1 LLYLVKIKIKI
12 KMSKFWEQQEWLDK
26 VKNMNV
32 DFYNHI
38 KNGKNIEMDWTT
50 FSLIIDGVKH
60 ELILTDDKGSKSEI
74 TIIDEN
80 GAKNTF
86 IR

>member
-1 LLYLVKIKIKI
+1 MKKY
-12 KMSKFWEQQEWLDK
+12 FWEQQEWLDK
-26 VKNMNV
+26 VKNTNV

-60 ELILTDDKGSKSEI
+60 ELILTDDKESKSEI

-80 GAKNTF
+80 GDENTF

>member
-1 LLYLVKIKIKI
+1 
-12 KMSKFWEQQEWLDK
+12 
-26 VKNMNV
+26 
-32 DFYNHI
+32 
-38 KNGKNIEMDWTT
+38 MDWNS

-60 ELILTDDKGSKSEI
+60 ELTIADDKGNKTEI

-80 GAKNTF
+80 GKNTL

>member
-1 LLYLVKIKIKI
+1 
-12 KMSKFWEQQEWLDK
+12 MSKYFWEQQDWLDK
-26 VKNMNV
+26 VKNTNL

-38 KNGKNIEMDWTT
+38 KNGKNIEMDWNS

-60 ELILTDDKGSKSEI
+60 ELTLTDDEGSKSEI

-80 GAKNTF
+80 GSKNTF
-86 IR
+86 VR

>member
-1 LLYLVKIKIKI
+1 
-12 KMSKFWEQQEWLDK
+12 MSKFWEQQEWLDK

>member
-1 LLYLVKIKIKI
+1 MKKY
-12 KMSKFWEQQEWLDK
+12 FWEQQEWLDK
-26 VKNMNV
+26 VKNTNV

-50 FSLIIDGVKH
+50 FSLIIDGVRH
-60 ELILTDDKGSKSEI
+60 ELKLGDGKQEVKV
-74 TIIDEN
+74 IDEN
-80 GAKNTF
+80 GDEKIF

>member
-1 LLYLVKIKIKI
+1 
-12 KMSKFWEQQEWLDK
+12 MSKFFWEQQEWLDK
-26 VKNMNV
+26 VKNTNV

-60 ELILTDDKGSKSEI
+60 ELTLTDDEGSKIEI

-80 GAKNTF
+80 GIETLRNELE
-86 IR
+86 